1 MNIAVIGITGR
12 VGSRITAELLRRGH
26 TVTGI
31 ARDTSKTASRE
42 GLSLKRGD
50 ANDVAVLAP
59 ILVGHYDC

>member
-1 MNIAVIGITGR
+1 MKVVVIGITGR
-12 VGSRITAELLRRGH
+12 VGSRIAAELLQHGH
-26 TVTGI
+26 AVTGI

-59 ILVGHYDC
+59 ILVDHYDC